1 MIEEI
6 QKQNQDREIAKKIAL
21 EKWHQQKREE
31 DRRRKLQERVRIKS
45 ERKFPM
51 IDLNAEKFKQYDPKL
66 KKAKN
71 ANAVITKGLDPVG

>member
-1 MIEEI
+1 
-6 QKQNQDREIAKKIAL
+6 
-21 EKWHQQKREE
+21 
-31 DRRRKLQERVRIKS
+31 
-45 ERKFPM
+45 M